1 MNTKLLYGIIALLV
15 LTIASL
21 GYVYVERS
29 EQPPS
34 PTPAITT
41 QEPLDTQEPTDTQD
55 LASPAEFMDMESTGT
70 ELSGAVTVS
79 SGWIENPT
87 TGDLQSVRLYEPT
100 SSGPYPLVILIP
112 GGSGD
117 GSSFER
123 PNLDTKDQLPDTI
136 NLAHEGFIVVVYSP
150 LGTGD
155 SEGEV
160 NYQGH
165 DDQDGLAAIIAAAQA
180 LPQTDADNTGLAS
193 FSYGVTGAAG
203 VLARYPE
210 LGVKY
215 WSDWEG
221 PSSRFYTTVGCPRSP
236 SRDGD
241 ISPANFPCSDDAH
254 WDEREASIFI
264 QSLSLDYYWRIQ
276 EDRDHVQPSH
286 DHTLEMLDGALE
298 NSNIQWVR
306 VNDGEINTAYT
317 ADTLPTVPNTSHFPT
332 YALPHIVE
340 LSQM

>member
-21 GYVYVERS
+21 GYMYFERS
-29 EQPPS
+29 E
-34 PTPAITT
+34 PTPAPTPTTTT
-41 QEPLDTQEPTDTQD
+41 QEPLETQEPTDTQD
-55 LASPAEFMDMESTGT
+55 LSSPAEFIDMESTGT
-70 ELSGAVTVS
+70 ELGGAVSVS

-87 TGDLQSVRLYEPT
+87 TGDLQSVRLYEP
-100 SSGPYPLVILIP
+100 SSPGPHPLVILIP

-117 GSSFER
+117 GNAFER
-123 PNLDTKDQLPDTI
+123 PNLDTAEQLPDAI
-136 NLAHEGFIVVVYSP
+136 NLAHEEFVVVVYSP
-150 LGTGD
+150 LGTGE
-155 SEGEV
+155 SEGEI

-180 LPQTDADNTGLAS
+180 LPQTDPDNTGLAS

-221 PSSRFYTTVGCPRSP
+221 PSSRFYTTVGCPRTQ
-236 SRDGD
+236 SRAG
-241 ISPANFPCSDDAH
+241 ITSPANFQCDDDAH
-254 WDEREASIFI
+254 WAEREASIFI

-276 EDRDHVQPSH
+276 EDKDHVQPTH
-286 DHTLEMLDGALE
+286 DHTLEMLDGALA
-298 NSNIQWVR
+298 NSNIPWVR
-306 VNDGEINTAYT
+306 VNNGEMNASYT
-317 ADTLPTVPNTSHFPT
+317 AETLPTVTNLNHFPV
-332 YALPHIVE
+332 YAMPHIIE